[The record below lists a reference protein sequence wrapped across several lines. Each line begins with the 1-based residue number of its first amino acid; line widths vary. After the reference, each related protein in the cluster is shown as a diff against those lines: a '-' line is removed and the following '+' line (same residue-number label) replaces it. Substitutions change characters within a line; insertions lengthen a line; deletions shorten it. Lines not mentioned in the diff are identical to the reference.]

1 MNYCFFLFIFISLL
15 NAAPSHGLS
24 PAELLKQQLPQ
35 GADNYLKN
43 RVPYLQV
50 GAPVPEN
57 NVYSVNLEG
66 LSENYEVFTGMTGL
80 ALPQIDIIASWY
92 IFENSGAIP
101 GSLTEVLNL
110 VNQKKP
116 AFYGQMALINGSW
129 RAQADLS
136 PKSLRSG
143 ARVFVYFSVINRSGI
158 LVPVGSQSFY
168 YDPIEGVAQREQHT
182 GINLGL
188 VRFWYERGYFM
199 FNANAIQFE

>member
-1 MNYCFFLFIFISLL
+1 MKYYPLTFILLSLL
-15 NAAPSHGLS
+15 SIVPSYGLS
-24 PAELLKQQLPQ
+24 PADLLKQQLPQ
-35 GADNYLKN
+35 GAGNYLKN
-43 RVPYLQV
+43 RVPYLQA
-50 GAPVPEN
+50 GAPIPEN

-66 LSENYEVFTGMTGL
+66 PGENYEAFASMTGFS
-80 ALPQIDIIASWY
+80 LPQVNVIASWY
-92 IFENSGAIP
+92 IFERSGDVP
-101 GSLTEVLNL
+101 SSLTEILNL

-143 ARVFVYFSVINRSGI
+143 SGVFVYFSVVNRSGI

-168 YDPIEGVAQREQHT
+168 YDPIEGVAQREQSA

-188 VRFWYERGYFM
+188 VRFWYDRGYFM